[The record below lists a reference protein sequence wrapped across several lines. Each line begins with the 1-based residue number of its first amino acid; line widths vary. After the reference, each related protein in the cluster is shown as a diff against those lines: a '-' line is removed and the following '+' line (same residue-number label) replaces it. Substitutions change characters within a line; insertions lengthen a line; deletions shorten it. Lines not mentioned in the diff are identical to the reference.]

1 MSKKRI
7 NDWIAPAV
15 QILANTGIAVNGK
28 VDRSFRAQI
37 SSFGAAVVMG
47 SLKAATAFFSQ
58 KGQAKV
64 DRHKLLTAMYCLVA
78 ETEEIVKPETILR
91 YICDHDTPETRSRFM
106 DAAVALKLAMN
117 FYDMGQEGSENEESE
132 STVQ

>member
-15 QILANTGIAVNGK
+15 QILANTDIAVNGK
-28 VDRSFRAQI
+28 VDSGYRTQI

-47 SLKAATAFFSQ
+47 SLAASAASFSQ
-58 KGQAKV
+58 RGRAKV
-64 DRHKLLTAMYCLVA
+64 DRSKLLTAMYCLVA
-78 ETEEIVKPETILR
+78 ETEKIENPEMVLR
-91 YICDHDTPETRSRFM
+91 YICNHDTPETRSRFM

-117 FYDMGQEGSENEESE
+117 FYDLGQEEKKNDESE